1 MVQFDILT
9 GTKEGSQW
17 IARSFPFCLG
27 RSPHSALVLEDQG
40 VWDRHANFASRSG
53 EGVIVSAA
61 ADALLVVNGQHVRQA
76 VLKSGDL
83 LDIGSVKMRFGLSAA
98 KQSSLVVREVLTW
111 FALGALCLIQVALIY
126 WLSE

>member
-1 MVQFDILT
+1 MARQ
-9 GTKEGSQW
+9 GSQW

-83 LDIGSVKMRFGLSAA
+83 LDIGSVKMRFGLSSAR
-98 KQSSLVVREVLTW
+98 QTSLVLREVLTW
-111 FALGALCLIQVALIY
+111 AALAALCLGQVVLIY